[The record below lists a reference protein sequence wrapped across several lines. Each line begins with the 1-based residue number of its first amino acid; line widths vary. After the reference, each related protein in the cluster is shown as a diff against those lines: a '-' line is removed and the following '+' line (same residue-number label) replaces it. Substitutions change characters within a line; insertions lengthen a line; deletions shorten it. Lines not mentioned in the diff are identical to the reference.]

1 MYIFCSYEI
10 QVIDEVR
17 RKGIGKFFM
26 QILEL
31 IAYQ

>member
-1 MYIFCSYEI
+1 
-10 QVIDEVR
+10 VIDEVR